1 MIKGAMTLNE
11 LIILA
16 AVAVLAAIA
25 YWAKW
30 AVNDMTGRVAAAQW
44 VVVVGLAVVVM
55 WFWEVW

>member
-1 MIKGAMTLNE
+1 MTLNE